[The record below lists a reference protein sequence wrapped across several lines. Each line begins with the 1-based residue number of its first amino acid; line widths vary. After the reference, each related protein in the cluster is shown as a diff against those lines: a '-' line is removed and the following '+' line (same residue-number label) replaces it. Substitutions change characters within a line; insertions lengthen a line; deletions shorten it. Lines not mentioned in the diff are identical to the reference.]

1 MNWWK
6 ELKGRVKFKEP
17 LKNHT
22 TFKIGGKAQFFVEP
36 KDQNDLK
43 QLLTLLNRYNIPL
56 FIMGAGSNLLVAD
69 SGLNAAVLRLNK
81 PYFKKMTFENNRLN
95 VGAGVKLN
103 QVVSACAKQSLSGAE
118 FLIGIPGTVGG
129 ALVMNAG
136 QAKEGHS
143 ISDLVEEVTVIDYNG
158 KIKKISKKDIKF
170 GYRNSDLNRY
180 IVLSAR
186 LKLVK
191 KNQKEI
197 RHKMHKYIVY
207 RQASQDCAGASAG
220 CIFQNLPGASAGRLI
235 DLCGLKGKR
244 VGGACV
250 SLKHANF
257 IVNKGGAKARDV
269 LKLISIIKK
278 EVKNKFKVSLKPEIK
293 IWQ

>member
-36 KDQNDLK
+36 KDQNDLRRS
-43 QLLTLLNRYNIPL
+43 LILLNRYNIPV

-69 SGLNAAVLRLNK
+69 SGLNAAVLRLSK

-95 VGAGVKLN
+95 VGAGVNLN

-136 QAKEGHS
+136 QAKEGRS
-143 ISDLVEEVTVIDYNG
+143 ISELVEEVTVIDYNG
-158 KIKKISKKDIKF
+158 RIKKISKKDIKF

-191 KNQKEI
+191 RNQKEI

-207 RQASQDCAGASAG
+207 RQGSQDCAGASAG
-220 CIFQNLPGASAGRLI
+220 CIFQNPAGASAGRLI

-244 VGGACV
+244 IGGACV

>member
-36 KDQNDLK
+36 KDQDDLK
-43 QLLTLLNRYNIPL
+43 RLLILLKRCNIRL
-56 FIMGAGSNLLVAD
+56 FVIGAGSNLLVAD
-69 SGLNAAVLRLNK
+69 NGLNAAVLRLSK

-95 VGAGVKLN
+95 VRAGVNLN
-103 QVVSACAKQSLSGAE
+103 QMVSACAKQSLSGAE
-118 FLIGIPGTVGG
+118 FLIGIPGTVAG

-136 QAKEGHS
+136 QAKEGRS
-143 ISDLVEEVTVIDYNG
+143 IGDLVEEVTVIDYNG
-158 KIKKISKKDIKF
+158 RIKKISKKDIKF
-170 GYRNSDLNRY
+170 GYRNSDLNKY
-180 IVLSAR
+180 IVLSTR

-207 RQASQDCAGASAG
+207 RKESQDYLGASAG
-220 CIFQNLPGASAGRLI
+220 CIFQNPPGVSAGRLI

-244 VGGACV
+244 VGGASV

-257 IVNKGGAKARDV
+257 IINKAGATARDV